1 MPRQPGDARRTNVIP
16 LVIRPIGPPPSVR
29 DLKYVQPL
37 MRGAPQTLLGGESVE
52 VEIGELPR
60 RVELPDQVATG
71 FVGHGPSSL
80 EGSSSVSGRC
90 VQVPPP
96 NGNPSVSPT
105 GRADHW
111 AKRSR
116 RLSRTCRRS
125 SSVTMPAASS
135 PLRTKYM
142 PAATRNSATDH
153 STPAR
158 RH

>member
-1 MPRQPGDARRTNVIP
+1 MIRRPPRSTLFPYTTLFRS
-16 LVIRPIGPPPSVR
+16 PIGPPTSIG

-37 MRGAPQTLLGGESVE
+37 MRRAPQALLGGESVE

-96 NGNPSVSPT
+96 NGNSSVSPT
-105 GRADHW
+105 GRAAHW
-111 AKRSR
+111 AKSSR

-135 PLRTKYM
+135 PF
-142 PAATRNSATDH
+142 
-153 STPAR
+153 
-158 RH
+158 